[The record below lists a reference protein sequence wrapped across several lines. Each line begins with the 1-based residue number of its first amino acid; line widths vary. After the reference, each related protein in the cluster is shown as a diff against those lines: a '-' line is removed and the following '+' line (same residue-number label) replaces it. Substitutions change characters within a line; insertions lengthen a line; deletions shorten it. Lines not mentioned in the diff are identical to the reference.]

1 MASPRWKQLADEL
14 AKEIAEGAYPP
25 GAKLPRIADLVA
37 AGRGSRTTVQ
47 RAYSELTERGLTIG
61 VQKLGTIVSP
71 ILGKI
76 HRDGTSRYMRVAR
89 EQNGARGAFAAEI
102 ERLGMAPVSKTDI
115 SRGSPPARIAE
126 LLDVDPAAPDTVL
139 IRARV
144 MSASEIV
151 VQLATSYFPGSVA
164 FGTQLEQQDTG
175 PGGSK
180 SRLEELGHGQR
191 TITETINVRSPS
203 PAEASALAIPMERQV
218 YEITHVAR
226 SAEGR
231 AVEVCVHVVSTT
243 LWTLSYTWPIDPPD
257 APSDP
262 A

>member
-1 MASPRWKQLADEL
+1 MATPRWKQLADEL
-14 AKEIAEGAYPP
+14 ANEISEGVYLP
-25 GAKLPRIADLVA
+25 GAKLPKIAELVA

-47 RAYSELTERGLTIG
+47 RAYSDLTERGLTIG

-76 HRDGTSRYMRVAR
+76 HRDGTGRYMRVAR
-89 EQNGARGAFAAEI
+89 ERGGARGAFAAEI
-102 ERLGMAPVSKTDI
+102 ERLGMAPASKTDI
-115 SRGSPPARIAE
+115 SRGTPPARIAE
-126 LLDVDPAAPDTVL
+126 LLDVDPSVPDTVL

-144 MSASEIV
+144 MFAGEIV
-151 VQLATSYFPGSVA
+151 VQLATSYFPGRIA

-175 PGGSK
+175 AGGSK

-191 TITETINVRSPS
+191 TITETIDVRSPT
-203 PAEASALAIPMERQV
+203 PAEASALAIPVERQV

-226 SAEGR
+226 SEEGR
-231 AVEVCVHVVSTT
+231 VVEACVHVVSTT

-257 APSDP
+257 APGAP

>member
-1 MASPRWKQLADEL
+1 MASPRWKQLADEI
-14 AKEIAEGAYPP
+14 ADEITEGRYPP
-25 GAKLPRIADLVA
+25 GSKLPKIADLVA
-37 AGRGSRTTVQ
+37 AGRGSRTTIQ
-47 RAYSELTERGLTIG
+47 RAYGELTERGLTIG
-61 VQKLGTIVSP
+61 IQKLGTVVSP

-76 HRDGTSRYMRVAR
+76 HRDGTGRYMRVAR
-89 EQNGARGAFAAEI
+89 EQNGARGAFGAEI
-102 ERLGMAPVSKTDI
+102 ERLGMSPISKTAI
-115 SRGSPPARIAE
+115 SRDRPPAHVAE
-126 LLDVDPAAPDTVL
+126 LLGVDAGTPESVL
-139 IRARV
+139 VRARV

-151 VQLATSYFPGSVA
+151 VQLATSYFPGDIA
-164 FGTQLEQQDTG
+164 FGSQLEQQDTG

-203 PAEASALAIPMERQV
+203 AEEASGLAIPAERQV

-226 SAEGR
+226 NAEGR

-257 APSDP
+257 AASAP

>member
-1 MASPRWKQLADEL
+1 MAPPRWKQLADEL
-14 AKEIAEGAYPP
+14 AEEIAQGVYPP
-25 GAKLPRIADLVA
+25 GTKLPKIADLVA

-47 RAYSELTERGLTIG
+47 RAYGDLTERGLTIG
-61 VQKLGTIVSP
+61 VQRLGTIVSP

-76 HRDGTSRYMRVAR
+76 HRDGTGRYLRVAR
-89 EQNGARGAFAAEI
+89 EQSGARGAFAAEI
-102 ERLGMAPVSKTDI
+102 EHLGMAPISRTTI

-126 LLDVDPAAPDTVL
+126 LLDVDPSASETAL

-144 MSASEIV
+144 MLANEIV
-151 VQLATSYFPGSVA
+151 VQLATSYFPGVIA
-164 FGTQLEQQDTG
+164 FDSALEQQDTG

-203 PAEASALAIPMERQV
+203 PEEAEALAIPGERQV

-243 LWTLSYTWPIDPPD
+243 LWTLSYTWPIDPPEAD
-257 APSDP
+257 STP